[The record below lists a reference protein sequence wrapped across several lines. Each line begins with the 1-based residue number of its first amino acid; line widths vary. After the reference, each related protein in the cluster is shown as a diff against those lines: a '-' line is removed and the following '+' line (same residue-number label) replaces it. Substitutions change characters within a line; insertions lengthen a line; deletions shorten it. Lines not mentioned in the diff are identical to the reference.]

1 MILKQIAIFIEN
13 ELGRL
18 VEITDFLSENG
29 VNLHA
34 LSITDTTDYG
44 ILRIVVDDPESV
56 AKLLKKNGFTVSL
69 TDVVVAKIED
79 RPGGLSAVLR
89 VLADE
94 KIAVEYVYPFLSHYE
109 EGAFVV
115 VRTNNAEK
123 TKALLEAKGFIGF
136 RSAK

>member
-1 MILKQIAIFIEN
+1 MIIKQVAIFIEN
-13 ELGRL
+13 KLGRL

-56 AKLLKKNGFTVSL
+56 AKLLKKNGFTVSV
-69 TDVVVAKIED
+69 TDVVVTKIED
-79 RPGGLSAVLR
+79 RPGGLSEVLR
-89 VLADE
+89 VLAAE
-94 KIAVEYVYPFLSHYE
+94 KIAVEYVYPFLSHRE

-115 VRTNNAEK
+115 VRTPNAEK
-123 TKALLEAKGFIGF
+123 TKEVLEAKGFVGF
-136 RSAK
+136 KG